1 MFIGACA
8 GSTGGG
14 IKCSRILLLGK
25 SVKKELMC
33 LIHPRLVRVNK
44 MDGQRVPHE
53 GDGVGLAQQVEA
65 LLGDLADDA
74 DAQTRARE
82 GLTPDDFVGQ
92 TELGAD
98 GAHLILEQSAQR
110 FDELELDVL
119 GQAADVVVALDVGR
133 AVAAAGFDDVG
144 DDFALALR
152 LGDACEGVEEVVGGV
167 DGDEADAGRGD
178 EVVLDLLD
186 FALAQQAV
194 VHEHAGELVA
204 DGLVYQSGGHGG
216 INASQSL
223 GSAAQ
228 RCRKFSISFWPS
240 GECLTSGCHCTP

>member
-1 MFIGACA
+1 MVI
-8 GSTGGG
+8 
-14 IKCSRILLLGK
+14 
-25 SVKKELMC
+25 
-33 LIHPRLVRVNK
+33 
-44 MDGQRVPHE
+44 
-53 GDGVGLAQQVEA
+53 
-65 LLGDLADDA
+65 LADDA

-144 DDFALALR
+144 VERALHEELDLLAAGAGLFEDLALGLLEGADELLADDLALALR

-167 DGDEADAGRGD
+167 DGDAGG
-178 EVVLDLLD
+178 
-186 FALAQQAV
+186 
-194 VHEHAGELVA
+194 
-204 DGLVYQSGGHGG
+204 
-216 INASQSL
+216 
-223 GSAAQ
+223 
-228 RCRKFSISFWPS
+228 CRSRRRSRA
-240 GECLTSGCHCTP
+240 